1 MRPVVRNPR
10 PAGHTAGMRA
20 VRVGPVTMGPVP
32 SGPVTVEGEERA
44 GPAPEPV
51 TGPDGPRILP
61 PPPQGRG
68 RRDPGP
74 HDPGRQGRRGRDL
87 GRGLSGPVRTRGDGP
102 HRRRVGTDGRRGER
116 PGPARHPVLVATRD
130 ARLLDAVLAAAAS
143 CGVEPI
149 VARESAQIRQH
160 WGRAPLVLV
169 GADLAPC
176 IAGMGL
182 AFRTDVHIVGDDP
195 ETAAAWSVPLGASAL
210 VLPGHAGY
218 LPALLT
224 RARGGGT
231 ATAVVIDVMGGSGG
245 VGASTLA
252 GAMAQRC
259 VEGGL
264 SSVLVD
270 LDPCSGGVDLLF
282 GAEREP
288 GWRWSDLASAA
299 GTVGDLSGRLPRMCG
314 VDLLAATRT
323 PGGGRGPDGP
333 DGAAVG
339 LPGPVAVRAVLDA
352 LARSYRVVVLDDPS
366 PVDLPGAENALRLLV
381 VAAEVRS
388 VMSARARAAH
398 HGWQDAQVVVRTG
411 RGLPLDPGAV
421 SDSLGLPVVG
431 VIGSDP
437 RLPAASRVGEPPARA
452 ARRRYL
458 RQVDALVEAV
468 IADA

>member
-1 MRPVVRNPR
+1 MPRGSVPVEEQAGSVPGPVV
-10 PAGHTAGMRA
+10 
-20 VRVGPVTMGPVP
+20 GPG
-32 SGPVTVEGEERA
+32 
-44 GPAPEPV
+44 
-51 TGPDGPRILP
+51 GPRVP
-61 PPPQGRG
+61 APPPQGRG
-68 RRDPGP
+68 RRGPGP
-74 HDPGRQGRRGRDL
+74 HDPGRHDPGRQGRGSGP
-87 GRGLSGPVRTRGDGP
+87 GRGLFGPARSRGDGP
-102 HRRRVGTDGRRGER
+102 RQSLVQRGGPPRHRARTDGRRGDL

-143 CGVEPI
+143 CDVEPV

-160 WGRAPLVLV
+160 WGRAPLVLI
-169 GADLAPC
+169 GADLAPRV
-176 IAGMGL
+176 AGMGL
-182 AFRTDVHIVGDDP
+182 APRTDVHIVGDDP

-224 RARGGGT
+224 RARGGGA

-270 LDPCSGGVDLLF
+270 LDPCGGGADLLF

-288 GWRWSDLASAA
+288 GWRWSDLASAS

-314 VDLLAATRT
+314 VDLLAATRA
-323 PGGGRGPDGP
+323 PVGGPDGP
-333 DGAAVG
+333 DGAVPG
-339 LPGPVAVRAVLDA
+339 LPGPGAVRAVLDA
-352 LARSYRVVVLDDPS
+352 LARSHRVVVLDDPS
-366 PVDLPGAENALRLLV
+366 PADLPGAENALRLLV

-411 RGLPLDPGAV
+411 RGLPLAPGAV

>member
-1 MRPVVRNPR
+1 MPR
-10 PAGHTAGMRA
+10 
-20 VRVGPVTMGPVP
+20 GPVP
-32 SGPVTVEGEERA
+32 VEEQAGSVPGPVV
-44 GPAPEPV
+44 GP
-51 TGPDGPRILP
+51 GGPRVP
-61 PPPQGRG
+61 APPPQGRG

-87 GRGLSGPVRTRGDGP
+87 GRGLSGPARTRGDGP

-143 CGVEPI
+143 CDVEPV

-160 WGRAPLVLV
+160 WGRAPLVLI
-169 GADLAPC
+169 GADLAPRV
-176 IAGMGL
+176 AGMGL
-182 AFRTDVHIVGDDP
+182 APRTDVHIVGDDP

-270 LDPCSGGVDLLF
+270 LDPCGGGADLLF

-288 GWRWSDLASAA
+288 GWRWSDLASAS

-314 VDLLAATRT
+314 VDLLAAARA
-323 PGGGRGPDGP
+323 PVGGPDGP
-333 DGAAVG
+333 DGAVPG
-339 LPGPVAVRAVLDA
+339 LPGPGAVRAVLDA
-352 LARSYRVVVLDDPS
+352 LARSHRVVVLDDPS
-366 PVDLPGAENALRLLV
+366 PADLPGAENALRLLV

-411 RGLPLDPGAV
+411 RGLPLAPGAV

>member
-1 MRPVVRNPR
+1 M
-10 PAGHTAGMRA
+10 
-20 VRVGPVTMGPVP
+20 
-32 SGPVTVEGEERA
+32 
-44 GPAPEPV
+44 
-51 TGPDGPRILP
+51 
-61 PPPQGRG
+61 
-68 RRDPGP
+68 
-74 HDPGRQGRRGRDL
+74 
-87 GRGLSGPVRTRGDGP
+87 
-102 HRRRVGTDGRRGER
+102 
-116 PGPARHPVLVATRD
+116 LVATRD

-195 ETAAAWSVPLGASAL
+195 ETAAAWSVPLGASAI

-224 RARGGGT
+224 RARGGST
-231 ATAVVIDVMGGSGG
+231 ATAVVVDVMGGSGG

-299 GTVGDLSGRLPRMCG
+299 GTVGDLSGRLPRM
-314 VDLLAATRT
+314 
-323 PGGGRGPDGP
+323 
-333 DGAAVG
+333 
-339 LPGPVAVRAVLDA
+339 
-352 LARSYRVVVLDDPS
+352 
-366 PVDLPGAENALRLLV
+366 
-381 VAAEVRS
+381 
-388 VMSARARAAH
+388 
-398 HGWQDAQVVVRTG
+398 
-411 RGLPLDPGAV
+411 
-421 SDSLGLPVVG
+421 
-431 VIGSDP
+431 
-437 RLPAASRVGEPPARA
+437 
-452 ARRRYL
+452 
-458 RQVDALVEAV
+458 
-468 IADA
+468 